1 MINFAYKI
9 KDKNRKHLPLEAGY
23 LVSLVVYLPKY
34 LNLDKKEIN
43 NTWTIVGKIEN
54 DYIPVFIGDG
64 ILTKENTL
72 SRYTIKKVEQVIY
85 NALNNIV
92 NIKCEKLGWF
102 RKKYIITY
110 NGKTVIKKGKFDLHI
125 VLEEIIK
132 KDFNEW
138 YSGLLI

>member
-9 KDKNRKHLPLEAGY
+9 KDKNRKRGY

-34 LNLDKKEIN
+34 LNLDKKEID
-43 NTWTIVGKIEN
+43 NTWTIVGEIEN
-54 DYIPVFIGDG
+54 NYIPVFIGDG
-64 ILTKENTL
+64 ILTEENTL
-72 SRYTIKKVEQVIY
+72 SRYTIKKVEKVIY
-85 NALNNIV
+85 DALKKLV
-92 NIKCEKLGWF
+92 EIKCEKLGWF
-102 RKKYIITY
+102 KKIYTISY
-110 NGKTVIKKGKFDLHI
+110 NGKIITKKGKFNLHR